1 MWENARICHVIIC
14 LVISKYITF
23 FPKHFLQKFN
33 VLYQDWWNLSKWQNC
48 SWIKNVKIIDVDTF
62 LINFKKCIDINL
74 SQKTMKNYYMINPKS
89 RNQLKK
95 WEYQNKN
102 VSFQNSVHDIEEK
115 MNDFKRVFKKQ
126 IWILYRVKIILIS
139 EIAKIQKRFT

>member
-1 MWENARICHVIIC
+1 MTK
-14 LVISKYITF
+14 L
-23 FPKHFLQKFN
+23 
-33 VLYQDWWNLSKWQNC
+33 
-48 SWIKNVKIIDVDTF
+48 VKIIDVDTF

-126 IWILYRVKIILIS
+126 I
-139 EIAKIQKRFT
+139 